1 MSLLSMV
8 GLLCVR
14 EWSLNVFSESAWTLF
29 HLRTSHLDGRN
40 VAASMRRDSPRKWS
54 LPVFAGLWILTVTGS
69 LSAQQPA
76 FQARFSD
83 LPEPFIGPPIV
94 TVANTR
100 TVPYCCRPPI
110 ASAYP
115 ADSCAPSGAAPIAEF
130 PDSPAAPW
138 SAANTPAND
147 PYQSLA
153 GHPAASSAHPN
164 GKTGTALDSLP
175 SFRGIKG
182 IKNLPGGVG
191 TLLMANPHVGE
202 TWYPEESTN
211 QPGTSM
217 SIDRTYFQ
225 AGVPVYTNGTDTIV
239 FTSHYDAMNIHT
251 NAILPTTNQPFPNQL
266 FNIAFGA
273 NVFHQFDN
281 GNVGGLVLDFGS
293 ASDVPF
299 HSSGQILASGT
310 AFLLVPHDDRSAWFF
325 GVNASTNSQVLFGL
339 PIPGGGYFYNPSDDF
354 QAIIGFPFSVLSWKP
369 APDWQLQ
376 YVYAFLTTMHA
387 RAVYQPTNDWQ
398 VYAGFDWTNENWRR
412 VDQPVSQDHFFYYE
426 KRLAAGWLWWFRPN
440 VGLEI
445 ASGYAFDRYFTETDG
460 FQLVGTNTVRI
471 GSGPFISAQIDVRF

>member
-1 MSLLSMV
+1 MISH
-8 GLLCVR
+8 
-14 EWSLNVFSESAWTLF
+14 SAWLLLQLLPSTM
-29 HLRTSHLDGRN
+29 DGRR
-40 VAASMRRDSPRKWS
+40 VATTIRHFHRQPTRKLLALASIWLITLSGY
-54 LPVFAGLWILTVTGS
+54 LP
-69 LSAQQPA
+69 AQQPLL
-76 FQARFSD
+76 QAQFTD
-83 LPEPFIGPPIV
+83 PGQPFIGPPIV
-94 TVANTR
+94 TVSSQSAI
-100 TVPYCCRPPI
+100 PYCCRPSI

-115 ADSCAPSGAAPIAEF
+115 VDSCAPSGPAPISEMAAN
-130 PDSPAAPW
+130 PPAQW
-138 SAANTPAND
+138 NAANTPSND

-153 GHPAASSAHPN
+153 ASSATASQASN

-202 TWYPEESTN
+202 TWYPEQSTD

-217 SIDRTYFQ
+217 SIDRSYFQ
-225 AGVPVYTNGTDTIV
+225 AGVPIYTNGTDTVV
-239 FTSHYDAMNIHT
+239 FTSHLDAMNIHT
-251 NAILPTTNQPFPNQL
+251 NAILPTTNQPFPSQL
-266 FNIAFGA
+266 FNVAFGA
-273 NVFHQFDN
+273 NIFHQFDN
-281 GNVGGLVLDFGS
+281 GNVGGLVLDVGS

-299 HSSGQILASGT
+299 HSSGQMLASGT
-310 AFLLVPHDDRSAWFF
+310 AFLLVPQDDRSAWFF

-387 RAVYQPTNDWQ
+387 RAVYQPSNDWQ
-398 VYAGFDWTNENWRR
+398 LYAGFDWTNENWRR
-412 VDQPVSQDHFFYYE
+412 VDQPVRQDHFFYYE

-471 GSGPFISAQIDVRF
+471 GSGPFISAQLDVRF